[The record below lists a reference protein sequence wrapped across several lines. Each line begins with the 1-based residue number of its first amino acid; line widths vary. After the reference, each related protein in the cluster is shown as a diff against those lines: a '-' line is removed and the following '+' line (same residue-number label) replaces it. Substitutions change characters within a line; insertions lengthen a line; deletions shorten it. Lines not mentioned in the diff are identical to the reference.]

1 MRFQQ
6 EQRFKGG
13 WRWFWAGVML
23 GPGAI
28 ALIVLLA
35 VSAATGADLLPTLL
49 FLAALEAVALAGLI
63 LVLRMSVVV
72 QVTDDVIRIRVAP
85 FFNEDIPAAEV
96 VSVEEAPSGLLRRY
110 GAGVG
115 KRNGSRRARY
125 TVGDDAGVVV
135 ERSNGWTVIIG
146 SKRPAELAS
155 AIHETARRP
164 DGQSRSREV
173 EESGWP
179 IANSR

>member
-28 ALIVLLA
+28 ALIVLLGI
-35 VSAATGADLLPTLL
+35 SAATGVDLLPTLL
-49 FLAALEAVALAGLI
+49 LLAALEAVALAGFI

-72 QVTDDVIRIRVAP
+72 QVTDEAIRIRVAP
-85 FFNEDIPAAEV
+85 FFNENIPAAEV
-96 VSVEEAPSGLLRRY
+96 VSVEEVSSGLFRRY

-115 KRNGSRRARY
+115 KRCCPRRARY

-146 SKRPAELAS
+146 SERPADLAS
-155 AIHETARRP
+155 AIHETARRR
-164 DGQSRSREV
+164 DGKTASRGVEKSRSRD
-173 EESGWP
+173 GQ
-179 IANSR
+179 